1 VKSFIKIIK
10 RYSGGQKALYALC
23 LLIGI
28 ASQAILL
35 VQPQFGGVLIQEV
48 EKGSPG
54 IETAAI
60 LCGLLIGNAVLSMAQ
75 QIMMGYIGERTVKS
89 TRINLLRVFFSLP
102 VLIREE
108 KSPAWYSQR
117 ITSDTDLIKAVPIQA
132 IVLLQGVILLVGSTV
147 ALISVAPLT
156 FVIGMAFGFA
166 SFAFSLCV
174 SRPIKEIKTKIQEAS
189 LSMTIEIQE
198 SATAGRVLQ
207 AYNAWENAEQTL
219 SSRAQEAYS
228 YGFKLSLM
236 SGLLAPISSVLM
248 QLANIGTILFGAYQV
263 ANGAL
268 SFSGLVVFLM
278 YFSSFSSSVTQI
290 SGVISTL
297 REAEAGDCRIRQLS
311 EMEESC
317 EQCKNERPR
326 VGRRLQYCIR
336 FDQVEFAYKDKLV
349 IDDATF
355 EIPEGKTTALVG
367 GSGGGKTTCLGLIE
381 GFFVPTNGTI
391 YIYDQAISSENIS
404 ELRSQVGF
412 VDQGS
417 TILSGTVKDNLLLG
431 RNHGAS
437 TDEELLHVLKSV
449 GLPSDRSFL
458 DRDVGKTGSAL
469 SGGQKQRLAIARAL
483 LLEPKIL
490 LMDEPTANLDGIA
503 ESEIDALLENYF
515 SSTTVVYTAHR
526 LSQIINADWIVVL
539 HQGKVV
545 GQGEHLHL
553 MDACPYYRSLV
564 ESQQRRNPTE

>member
-1 VKSFIKIIK
+1 
-10 RYSGGQKALYALC
+10 
-23 LLIGI
+23 
-28 ASQAILL
+28 
-35 VQPQFGGVLIQEV
+35 
-48 EKGSPG
+48 
-54 IETAAI
+54 
-60 LCGLLIGNAVLSMAQ
+60 
-75 QIMMGYIGERTVKS
+75 MGYIGERTVKS

>member
-1 VKSFIKIIK
+1 MKSFIKIIK

>member
-1 VKSFIKIIK
+1 MKSFIKIIK

-198 SATAGRVLQ
+198 SVTAGRVLQ

-349 IDDATF
+349 IDGATF

-417 TILSGTVKDNLLLG
+417 TILSGTVKDNLLMG
-431 RNHGAS
+431 RNRGAS
-437 TDEELLHVLKSV
+437 TDEEMLHVLKSV

-503 ESEIDALLENYF
+503 ESEIDALLDSHF

-545 GQGEHLHL
+545 GQGEHLRL